1 MKLKRKQKKTIVEKA
16 SNNARSFE
24 FMKVVR
30 NILII
35 ITAIIGVGLI
45 LIGAYIGSNLSP
57 IDKDSEEK
65 IVVVIPSG
73 STTKQIGNILKE
85 EGLIKDSDFFYLYSR
100 VNNINDF
107 QASTYE
113 LSPNMSLDDIINVIR
128 KGNNYNPDVVSITFQ
143 EGLNMRKV
151 AEVIAT
157 KTNNTTTDVF
167 NKLKDKTYLD
177 KLIEEYWFITN
188 EIKNSNIYYSLEGY
202 LYPDTYFLDNKDVS
216 VEEIFKIMLDEMG
229 KKLTP
234 YKEKI
239 EKGKYSVHELLTIA
253 SITESEGVTLADRK
267 NITSVFYNRLSIKMS
282 LGSDVT
288 TYYAFKVEMNERDL
302 LTSEINT
309 YNPYNTRG
317 PQMAGKLPV
326 GPVSNPSVNS
336 IIASIEPNDTD
347 YLYFVADKNRKVY
360 FTRSYNEHLSKI
372 QELKNKGVWFEW

>member
-1 MKLKRKQKKTIVEKA
+1 MEKTG
-16 SNNARSFE
+16 SNARSFE

-35 ITAIIGVGLI
+35 LIAIIGIGLI
-45 LIGAYIGSNLSP
+45 SVGAYFNNNLSP
-57 IDKDSEEK
+57 VDKGSKEK
-65 IVVVIPSG
+65 IIVVIPTG
-73 STTKQIGNILKE
+73 SSTKQIGNILKE
-85 EGLIKDSDFFYLYSR
+85 ANLIKDASFFYLYAR
-100 VNNINDF
+100 IYNINDF

-113 LSPNMSLDDIINVIR
+113 MSPSMNLEEIIDVIR
-128 KGNNYNPDVVSITFQ
+128 KGNNYNPDAVTITFQ

-151 AEVIAT
+151 AEIIAT
-157 KTNNTTTDVF
+157 KTINTKDDVF
-167 NKLKDKTYLD
+167 NKLKDNSYLD

-202 LYPDTYFLDNKDVS
+202 LYPDTYFLDNKEVS

-229 KKLTP
+229 KKLEP
-234 YKEKI
+234 YKGKI
-239 EKGKYSVHELLTIA
+239 ENSKYSVHQLLTIA
-253 SITESEGVTLADRK
+253 SITESEGVTLEDRK

-302 LTSEINT
+302 LASEINT

-317 PQMAGKLPV
+317 PQMGGKLPV
-326 GPVSNPSVNS
+326 GPVCNPSINS
-336 IIASIEPNDTD
+336 IVASIEPNDTE

-360 FTRSYNEHLSKI
+360 FTKTYNEHLAKI

>member
-1 MKLKRKQKKTIVEKA
+1 MEKT
-16 SNNARSFE
+16 SNNARSFG

-35 ITAIIGVGLI
+35 LIAIIGIGLI
-45 LIGAYIGSNLSP
+45 LIGAYFNNSLSP
-57 IDKDSEEK
+57 VNKDSTDK
-65 IVVVIPSG
+65 VVVVIPSG
-73 STTKQIGNILKE
+73 ASTKQIGNILKK
-85 EGLIKDSDFFYLYSR
+85 EGLIKNSDFFYLYAR
-100 VNNINDF
+100 VYNINDF

-113 LSPNMSLDDIINVIR
+113 LSPSMGLDDIINVIR
-128 KGNNYNPDVVSITFQ
+128 KGNNYNPNVVTITFQ
-143 EGLNMRKV
+143 EGINMRKV
-151 AEVIAT
+151 AEIIAS
-157 KTNNTTTDVF
+157 KTNNTTNDVF
-167 NKLKDKTYLD
+167 DKLKDTTYLD

-202 LYPDTYFLDNKDVS
+202 LYPNTYFLDNKEVS

-229 KKLTP
+229 KKLEP
-234 YKEKI
+234 YKDKI
-239 EKGKYSVHELLTIA
+239 EKSKYSVHQLLTVA
-253 SITESEGVTLADRK
+253 SITESEGVTLEDRK
-267 NITSVFYNRLSIKMS
+267 NITSVFYNRLSINMS

-302 LTSEINT
+302 KTSEINT

-336 IIASIEPNDTD
+336 IIASIEPNNTN

-360 FTRSYNEHLSKI
+360 FTKTYKEHLSKI
-372 QELKNKGVWFEW
+372 SELKDKGVWFEW